1 MKNRFWKKTAAGLLA
16 LLIIAGAAPVKPV
29 TDLFGGA
36 AITASAEGEIEGV
49 TYIDENGEEQ
59 TISEYTVLDENTT
72 KLTEG
77 WYVVDSSF
85 TNPNTLKP
93 SGNVN
98 IILTD
103 DHTMN
108 LEGDGDFAF
117 SGAEETTTN
126 LTIYGQSKGTG
137 KIVLSRFYDTSVY
150 IKGSLTINGGTWISD
165 EIDVLATDPGE
176 ECLTFN
182 GGNINI
188 GGVYKSIDLNHGKC
202 SINGGQVVLNS
213 GQDCG
218 FMGGDSTLSL
228 GYTKA
233 TDLIY
238 TRYSLLDRLSD
249 GANVRI
255 ADGMVFT
262 DGTNIYDSS
271 TPSETLR
278 ALTGV
283 TLTPANAHNITAT
296 PTENGTV
303 TVPTKAFAGDTVTL
317 SVAPDAGHTLRSIT
331 VKDAD
336 GNAIP
341 VSKNQFTMPEGDVTV
356 TAEFEVLE
364 EFPDDGM
371 LIIGT
376 KYAFTPDED
385 GVYSFNITNATE
397 GQALL
402 IKGADGVIADI
413 QSAHLKA
420 GETYII
426 RVNDLPSI
434 GEQEKTEVTW
444 EKLLSYNIGLPD
456 TVENGSLKLYRINY
470 TALYD
475 TTDTLALA
483 GDEMAII
490 PTAEEGFALNELTVT
505 AGGKPVELTKKESV
519 TSQGTIA
526 YYSFIMPEEDV
537 TVSAGFAEKAF
548 SGASLALGD
557 DLVLNFYSD
566 LVTDENYSEYTVKFS
581 GSCADRSSG
590 FTEKDG
596 KYRASA
602 HIYAKDINAEIT
614 ATLYKGDEQIG
625 APLTYSASKY
635 LEDLNTSTDS
645 SDTLTHELITAT
657 LNFGNASEEYFYGTE
672 THPIYAIEGQLTGA
686 YNISGNDELKEALAP
701 YAADFTS
708 DEARISLVLDS
719 KTAIRL
725 YIKGMQAGTQ
735 DDSGKYTSVSGSKST
750 DEYPSYFEIS
760 GLLPQD
766 LAKEQSI
773 TVDGRTY
780 TFSALSWADRVMSQ
794 EEPSERNVTMAKA
807 VTAYYLAAHNYYVEK
822 HTVDLSQLTDD
833 YYAKDG
839 DILTGTT
846 DQFIR
851 VNGVTVTLKD
861 AEIQSHYILCS
872 GNSTMILEGTNKAP
886 IQIQRGTLII
896 DGEGSLVANGSSGNA
911 GIGGRSLS
919 GNSANLI
926 INGGNI
932 TATGGSQAAGI
943 GGNISGDFG
952 NITINGGNVT
962 AIGGDGCPG
971 IGTGSDGGTYHKCG
985 DITINGGTVTAIG
998 TDDAPGIG
1006 SVYSKECGNITIAD
1020 TVEKVTVTKGEYA
1033 TYCIGVDGCSE
1044 TKCGTITIGGKVY
1057 YEDGAYVNGGDTYL
1071 AQDTIVYPEPIE
1083 GIDLSTLTA
1092 DYTAKDGDIL
1102 TGELKENVK
1111 ISVEDGAKVTLKN
1124 VTINGVDDKNYKWA
1138 GITCEGD
1145 AELILEG
1152 VNTVSEFYRDYP
1164 GIYIA
1169 PEKTLT
1175 IDGNGTL
1182 NTSSEYHAGIGGGYR
1197 ISCGNIVINGG
1208 TINAT
1213 GSSAGIGGGY
1223 NDDRESV
1230 ITCGDITI
1238 NGGNVT
1244 AAVIGGSSGSGIGSG
1259 HSNGGNITITGG
1271 TVIAT
1276 ANRYSPGIG
1285 ASVSMNGE
1293 SSCGDIIISG
1303 GNVTATGGESASG
1316 IGTGNFAKCGNITIS
1331 GGNVTATGG
1340 VNGPGIGAGYSGECG
1355 NITISGGTVYAE
1367 STDVPEQ
1374 SECAAGIGTGLSGK
1388 CGDILISGG
1397 TVTAVGVDYGSAIG
1411 SELSN
1416 NYKSVTITADVMSV
1430 TVQKGKDAT
1439 YYFGKPFEESSN
1451 VTIENG
1457 ANIIKK

>member
-72 KLTEG
+72 ELTEG

-108 LEGDGDFAF
+108 LEGDDEFAF

-137 KIVLSRFYDTSVY
+137 KIVLSSFCDISVC

-165 EIDVLATDPGE
+165 EIYVNGTDPGE
-176 ECLTFN
+176 DCLTFN

-188 GGVYKSIDLNHGKC
+188 GGFYYSIYFDHGKC
-202 SINGGQVVLNS
+202 SINGGQVNLTS
-213 GQDCG
+213 YQSIS
-218 FMGGDSTLSL
+218 FDSKNTISL

-238 TRYSLLDRLSD
+238 TKNPLSD

-271 TPSETLR
+271 TPSETLS

-283 TLTPANAHNITAT
+283 TLTPANAHNITAA
-296 PTENGTV
+296 PAENGTV

-385 GVYSFNITNATE
+385 GIYSFKLTNEEAL
-397 GQALL
+397 QMLL
-402 IKGADGVIADI
+402 ITGEDGISQDI
-413 QSAHLKA
+413 SSVHLKA
-420 GETYII
+420 GKTYFI
-426 RVNDLPSI
+426 RAVDMPSI

-444 EKLLSYNIGLPD
+444 EKLSSYNIGLPD

-519 TSQGTIA
+519 TSQGTIT
-526 YYSFIMPEEDV
+526 YYSFIMPEENV
-537 TVSAGFAEKAF
+537 TVSAGFEEKAF
-548 SGASLALGD
+548 SDASLTLGD

-581 GSCADRSSG
+581 GSCADKSSS

-596 KYRASA
+596 QYRASA

-625 APLTYSASKY
+625 VPLTYSAAKY
-635 LEDLNTSTDS
+635 LEDLSTNTDS

-657 LNFGNASEEYFYGTE
+657 LNFGNASEEYFYGTDLH
-672 THPIYAIEGQLTGA
+672 TIYAVEGQLTGA

-735 DDSGKYTSVSGSKST
+735 DDYGMYTSVSGSKST

-780 TFSALSWADRVMSQ
+780 KFSALSWADRVMSQ

-807 VTAYYLAAHNYYVEK
+807 VTAYYLAAHDYYVDQ

-846 DQFIR
+846 DSFIY
-851 VNGVTVTLKD
+851 VSGVTVTLKD
-861 AEIQSHYILCS
+861 AEAQNGIDCDN
-872 GNSTMILEGTNKAP
+872 NSTILLEGTNKAK
-886 IQIQRGTLII
+886 IYVGYGTLTI
-896 DGEGSLVANGSSGNA
+896 DGEGSLTANGTSHEA
-911 GIGGRSLS
+911 GIGGYED
-919 GNSANLI
+919 GNLI
-926 INGGNI
+926 INGGII
-932 TATGGSQAAGI
+932 TATGGDYSAGI
-943 GGNISGDFG
+943 GGSQLAGFGD
-952 NITINGGNVT
+952 ITINGGNVT
-962 AIGGDGCPG
+962 AIGGLTAPG
-971 IGTGSDGGTYHKCG
+971 IGTTGHKGGKHYKCG
-985 DITINGGTVTAIG
+985 DITINGGTVTATG
-998 TDDAPGIG
+998 GDDAPGIG
-1006 SVYSKECGNITIAD
+1006 SVYIEECGNITIAD
-1020 TVEKVTVTKGEYA
+1020 TVKKVTVTKGEDA
-1033 TYCIGVDGCSE
+1033 PYCIGTDGHSI
-1044 TKCGTITIGGKVY
+1044 CGTITIGGNVY
-1057 YEDGAYVNGGDTYL
+1057 YNNGEYENGGEEYL
-1071 AQDTIVYPEPIE
+1071 KQDTIVYPEPIE
-1083 GIDLSTLTA
+1083 GIDLSALTA
-1092 DYTAKDGDIL
+1092 DYTAKNGDIL

-1145 AELILEG
+1145 ADLIIEG
-1152 VNTVSEFYRDYP
+1152 VNTVSEFYHDYP

-1182 NTSSEYHAGIGGGYR
+1182 NASSEYHAGIGGGYR
-1197 ISCGNIVINGG
+1197 LSCGNIVINGG
-1208 TINAT
+1208 TINAA

-1244 AAVIGGSSGSGIGSG
+1244 AAAIGGSSGSGIGSG
-1259 HSNGGNITITGG
+1259 HSIGGNITITGG

-1276 ANRYSPGIG
+1276 SDRYSPGIG
-1285 ASVSMNGE
+1285 CSVSMDGE

-1316 IGTGNFAKCGNITIS
+1316 IGTGNNAKCGNITIS

-1355 NITISGGTVYAE
+1355 DITISGGTVYAE

-1374 SECAAGIGTGLSGK
+1374 SDCAAGIGTGLSGK
-1388 CGDILISGG
+1388 CGAILISGG

-1411 SELSN
+1411 SEFGN
-1416 NYKSVTITADVMSV
+1416 KYDSVTIKAGVTSV

-1451 VTIENG
+1451 VTIEDG
-1457 ANIIKK
+1457 ANIIKI